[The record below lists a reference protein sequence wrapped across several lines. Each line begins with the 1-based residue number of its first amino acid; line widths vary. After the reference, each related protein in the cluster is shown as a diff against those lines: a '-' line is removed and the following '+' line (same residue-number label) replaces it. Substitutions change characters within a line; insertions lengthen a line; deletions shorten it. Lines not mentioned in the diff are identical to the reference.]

1 MNINELFE
9 RREDAELR
17 RTVYIKAPNKIGS
30 IQNIEHYER
39 AALDGI
45 RDAENTI
52 KILQEYRQALFNRYQ
67 EIYTTNYKLI
77 LKIRRSVHYYNNL
90 KKYTVSIVKRFDGNG
105 VDDEEILR
113 EIYDGKERHKA
124 IKRFEALKK
133 EYPNIEFEID
143 ITKKSWEK

>member
-1 MNINELFE
+1 MNINELFT

-17 RTVYIKAPNKIGS
+17 RTVYIKAPDKIGS
-30 IQNIEHYER
+30 IQHIEHYER

-77 LKIRRSVHYYNNL
+77 LKIRRSVHYYKNL
-90 KKYTVSIVKRFDGNG
+90 KKYTVSIVKRFAGNG
-105 VDDEEILR
+105 VEDEEILH
-113 EIYDGKERHKA
+113 EIYNGQERHKA
-124 IKRFEALKK
+124 LKRFEALKK
-133 EYPNIEFEID
+133 EYPNIDFEID
-143 ITKKSWEK
+143 IEKKSWER

>member
-1 MNINELFE
+1 MSVNELFE
-9 RREDAELR
+9 RREDAEVR

-30 IQNIEHYER
+30 IKNIEHYER

-67 EIYTTNYKLI
+67 EIYSTNYKLFLRI
-77 LKIRRSVHYYNNL
+77 HRSVHYYNNL

-105 VDDEEILR
+105 VEDEEVLR

-124 IKRFEALKK
+124 LKRFEALKK
-133 EYPNIEFEID
+133 EFPNIEFEID
-143 ITKKSWEK
+143 ITKKSWES

>member
-1 MNINELFE
+1 MSINELFV

-30 IQNIEHYER
+30 IQHIEHYER

-45 RDAENTI
+45 RDAKNTI

-67 EIYTTNYKLI
+67 EIYATNYKLF
-77 LKIRRSVHYYNNL
+77 LRLHRSVHYYNNQ